1 MTLQNMTRRRN
12 PGRRLQSGFSL
23 IELMLVIAILGIVV
37 AAVFSQLSVAQQR
50 LSTEETRLDDFQ
62 QARDFVDQ
70 FFRDINQIGTPNMQ
84 IMDTTQSFTPAL
96 TQQVSGCAATP
107 ATCTYPWANPYI
119 NDSRFAVGLTK
130 IGPNELHFEGSMNG
144 DGTVQSVIYM
154 INGSGSCGSCMQR
167 SQINKQNLDPL
178 GQGTA
183 NWGTEV
189 NDIISSTVFSYYK
202 WDGTQVTFASNS
214 ATIDY
219 ETGASAQTNA
229 QTIAS
234 VKTIQIDLAI
244 RNNQVMDKQT
254 GLPIETSFEGEISV
268 NNCSMLATGQNM
280 SCQ

>member
-1 MTLQNMTRRRN
+1 MTEQNMPRRKSR
-12 PGRRLQSGFSL
+12 GRRIPSGFSL
-23 IELMLVIAILGIVV
+23 IELMLVIAILSIVV
-37 AAVFSQLSVAQQR
+37 AAVFSQLSTAQQR

-84 IMDTTQSFTPAL
+84 IMDTTQTFSPVL
-96 TQQVSGCAATP
+96 TTLTSIGNT
-107 ATCTYPWANPYI
+107 TNTWSNPYI
-119 NDSRFAVGLTK
+119 PDSRFAVGLTK

-154 INGSGSCGSCMQR
+154 INGSNSCGSCMQR
-167 SQINKQNLDPL
+167 SQINKQNADPL
-178 GQGTA
+178 TGQAAA

-189 NDIISSTVFSYYK
+189 NDIISNTVFSYFQY
-202 WDGTQVTFASNS
+202 DGTQITFASNT

-219 ETGASAQTNA
+219 TTKLNA
-229 QTIAS
+229 QAIAN

-244 RNNQVMDKQT
+244 RNPQVVDKQT
-254 GLPIETSFEGEISV
+254 GQPIETSFEGEVSL